1 MYKNKKILGLIT
13 ARGGSKSIP
22 KKNIALVAG
31 KPLISYTVV
40 AANDSTLLTRT
51 IVSTD
56 DAEIASVCREYG
68 ADVPFMRPA
77 ELAQDKTPH
86 IPVIQHALRWLQ
98 DNAGET
104 YDYVMILQPTSP
116 LRSADDIDGA
126 IKKAVDTDADS
137 VMSMVE
143 LSDFDPRKIKKIVA
157 DEIVPMFSEEG
168 AQSGRRQD
176 GARAYKRN
184 CAIYLTKTEYIMRN
198 DLFGAVSRPYLMP
211 ADRSLDI
218 NTPDDLAYAD
228 FLMARHT

>member
-1 MYKNKKILGLIT
+1 MYRNKKILGLIT